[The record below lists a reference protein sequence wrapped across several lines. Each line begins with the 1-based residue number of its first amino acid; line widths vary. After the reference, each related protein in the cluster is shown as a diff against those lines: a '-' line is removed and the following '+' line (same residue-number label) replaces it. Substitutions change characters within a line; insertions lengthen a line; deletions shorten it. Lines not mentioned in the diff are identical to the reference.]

1 MPQQQHLSQ
10 AERLAALLD
19 HLGLAAAH
27 FASAMPGDLAGLAA
41 AYPQRV
47 RGLVF
52 CVPSRLDP
60 APFAGLAARLLM
72 IGAAEGPSA
81 GSTERAL
88 RRLPGAQRVVL
99 AGYEAAG
106 SWADAVADRGAEI
119 ARQMIDFL
127 GGIGGAGTPRAGA
140 GGLQPAGL
148 TRGEGSHAGITYRIL
163 GKGPALLLL
172 PFFLA
177 PSQWEP
183 AWPQL
188 AEHFTLVILGGP
200 HLGGVA
206 SLEDRARMPT
216 YQAMFRTLVD
226 LMQPQPGESF
236 LEVGCG
242 AGSLVRLLARRLGSA
257 NPITAADANPYLL
270 REAAA
275 LTAAQDLDGRIRFT
289 HGNAE
294 TLPFADGSYD
304 CVFSV
309 TVLEEC
315 DAERAIAEMVRV
327 TRPGGRIGIVVR
339 ALDMRQWWNLDV
351 PEALR
356 HKVERPPYSVARN
369 GVADRSLYRRMR
381 RAGLEDL
388 VCVPTLVT
396 LDRPGG
402 PIWRNREDAVLSL
415 LDPDEV
421 SVWQRLRDEAESEG
435 LLFMAHPL
443 HCAVGSKPRD

>member
-1 MPQQQHLSQ
+1 MPQHQDPSQ
-10 AERLAALLD
+10 AERLVALLD
-19 HLGLAAAH
+19 HLDLAAAH
-27 FASAMPGDLAGLAA
+27 FAGAMPGDLAGLAS
-41 AYPQRV
+41 AYPERIA
-47 RGLVF
+47 GLVF

-60 APFAGLAARLLM
+60 APFAALAPRLLM
-72 IGAAEGPSA
+72 IAAAQGPSA
-81 GSTERAL
+81 GATARAL
-88 RRLPGAQRVVL
+88 SRLPGARHIVL

-106 SWADAVADRGAEI
+106 SWADAVADRTEEI
-119 ARQMIDFL
+119 ARPMIDFL
-127 GGIGGAGTPRAGA
+127 GAVGGAAAPH
-140 GGLQPAGL
+140 L
-148 TRGEGSHAGITYRIL
+148 TRGEGSHAGIAYRIA

-177 PSQWEP
+177 PSQWQP
-183 AWPQL
+183 ALPLL
-188 AEHFTLVILGGP
+188 AEHFTVVILGGP

-206 SLEDRARMPT
+206 SLEDRASMPT

-226 LMQPQPGESF
+226 LMAPRPGAAI

-242 AGSLVRLLARRLGSA
+242 AGSLVRLLARRLGPQ
-257 NPITAADANPYLL
+257 NPITGLDANPYLL
-270 REAAA
+270 HEAAA
-275 LTAAQDLDGRIRFT
+275 LTAAQGQGGAIRFA

-294 TLPFADGSYD
+294 ALPFADGSYD

-315 DAERAIAEMVRV
+315 DAERAVAEIVRV
-327 TRPGGRIGIVVR
+327 TRPGGRVGLVVR
-339 ALDMRQWWNLDV
+339 ALDMRQWWNLDL
-351 PEALR
+351 PEPLR

-369 GVADRSLYRRMR
+369 GVADRSLYPRMR

-388 VCVPTLVT
+388 VCFPSLVT

-402 PIWRNREDAVLSL
+402 PIWRNREDAVVSV

-421 SVWQRLRDEAESEG
+421 PVWRRLREAALSEG

-443 HCAVGSKPRD
+443 HCAVGRKPEG

>member
-1 MPQQQHLSQ
+1 MPQQEHLSQ

-27 FASAMPGDLAGLAA
+27 CASAMPGDLAGLAA
-41 AYPQRV
+41 ACPQRV
-47 RGLVF
+47 RGLVL

-60 APFAGLAARLLM
+60 APFTGLAARLLM
-72 IGAAEGPSA
+72 ISAAEGPSA
-81 GSTERAL
+81 GATERAL

-106 SWADAVADRGAEI
+106 SWADAVADRTAEI
-119 ARQMIDFL
+119 ARRMIDFL
-127 GGIGGAGTPRAGA
+127 GGIGGAGIPQAGA
-140 GGLQPAGL
+140 C
-148 TRGEGSHAGITYRIL
+148 EGSHAGITYRIL
-163 GKGPALLLL
+163 GTGPALLLL

-177 PSQWEP
+177 PSQWDP
-183 AWPQL
+183 ALPQL
-188 AEHFTLVILGGP
+188 AEHFTLVLPGGP

-216 YQAMFRTLVD
+216 YQAMFRTLID

-242 AGSLVRLLARRLGSA
+242 AGSLVRLLARRLGAA

-275 LTAAQDLDGRIRFT
+275 LTAAQGLDGRIRFT

-294 TLPFADGSYD
+294 ALPFADASYD
-304 CVFSV
+304 RVFSV

-315 DAERAIAEMVRV
+315 DAERAIAEIVRV

-339 ALDMRQWWNLDV
+339 ALDMRQWWNLDL
-351 PEALR
+351 PEPLR
-356 HKVERPPYSVARN
+356 HKVEHPPYSVARN
-369 GVADRSLYRRMR
+369 GVADRSLYHRMR

-388 VCVPTLVT
+388 VCFPTLVA

-421 SVWQRLRDEAESEG
+421 PVWQHLREQAASEG